1 VGEEPLTE
9 KEAEMVPVAATP
21 ERAEAVEEVGVPR
34 EESPEQDREE
44 EQEPAAN

>member
-1 VGEEPLTE
+1 
-9 KEAEMVPVAATP
+9 MVPAAVIP
-21 ERAEAVEEVGVPR
+21 ERAESVEAVGVPR

>member
-1 VGEEPLTE
+1 
-9 KEAEMVPVAATP
+9 MVPAAVIP